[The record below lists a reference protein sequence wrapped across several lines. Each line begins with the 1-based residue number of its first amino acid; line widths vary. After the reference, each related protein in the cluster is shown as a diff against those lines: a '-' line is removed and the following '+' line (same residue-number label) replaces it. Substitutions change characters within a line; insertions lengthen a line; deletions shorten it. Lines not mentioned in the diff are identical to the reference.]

1 MAATPDQPTPSGRRP
16 LVVVLF
22 AMGLIALWALT
33 RSWSAPI
40 LDRYEF
46 RQLQTALSTYWIGLD
61 GWKLAYPTPLFGP
74 PWSIPMEFPTYQ
86 VIVAALANVT
96 GWPLEQVGRLV
107 SILFLAATLPAIY
120 DLLGGLRLPPSRRA
134 IVLAVILS
142 CPVYLFYGR
151 AFMIETTALAGAAWF
166 LALLRRS
173 LAKPSWG
180 WIAAT
185 TLAATF
191 AALTKITTFLVF
203 GLPAAAMVIAAWR
216 SAAPAERRER
226 LRTGAAGLVPAIVS
240 LAVGYAWVRYGD
252 GLKHSNPFTGF
263 LASTELHNWNYGPW
277 ALRFDLSFWI
287 KLQETV
293 SGYVLAEGALAIA
306 LLCAPFAPRPARLVA
321 AVALAGF
328 FSGPLVFANLYH
340 IHDYYY
346 AANALLLTGAA
357 GLLLASIWDDARLP
371 RGANW
376 LALLLVLT
384 FNLYAYYR
392 GYHTHH
398 TRPPTPPPALAEV
411 IRSTVPADGLVL
423 IYGADWN
430 PLLPYYAQRRT
441 IMVPGEREH
450 ETAVLEDVL
459 KQLTPGQ
466 RIVAMVTHGQ
476 KFRDQPGFISERAQ
490 RFGLSPEPSVRAGD
504 DDLYLPAGTAA
515 SAISGGNKA
524 GVEILTLPADD
535 AFIQGLKS
543 DDLTPLD
550 LSIFHPVPVDIRSR
564 YGVNSADLAGR
575 RVLNAHAPS
584 DLHFQ
589 PPPGARSMRAVVGLP
604 DGAFAPGAA
613 AVTDGITIEVL
624 ASTAR
629 GTKQRLFARTLD
641 PANRSGDRGPQ
652 VITIELPTPLPRD
665 LWLRLGNGAKNDP
678 TNDWAYVAEVEVR

>member
-1 MAATPDQPTPSGRRP
+1 
-16 LVVVLF
+16 
-22 AMGLIALWALT
+22 MGLFALWALT
-33 RSWSAPI
+33 LSWSASI

-46 RQLQTALSTYWIGLD
+46 RQLQTALSTYWIGLE

-86 VIVAALANVT
+86 IIVAALANIS

-107 SILFLAATLPAIY
+107 SILFLAATLPAVY
-120 DLLGGLRLPPSRRA
+120 DLLGGLRIPASRRA

-151 AFMIETTALAGAAWF
+151 AFMIETAALAAAVWF

-173 LAKPSWG
+173 LVNPHWG
-180 WIAAT
+180 WVAAT
-185 TLAATF
+185 TFAATF
-191 AALTKITTFLVF
+191 AALTKITTFVVV
-203 GLPAAAMVIAAWR
+203 GLPAAAMVISAWR
-216 SAAPAERRER
+216 SSTPAGGRNR
-226 LRTGAAGLVPAIVS
+226 LRTGIAGLAPAVVS

-252 GLKHSNPFTGF
+252 SLKHSNPFTGF
-263 LASTELHNWNYGPW
+263 LASTELHHWNYGPW

-293 SGYVLAEGALAIA
+293 SSYVLAEGALAIA
-306 LLCAPFAPRPARLVA
+306 LLCVPFASRPARIVA
-321 AVALAGF
+321 GVALAGF

-357 GLLLASIWDDARLP
+357 GFLLAAVWDDSRLP

-376 LALLLVLT
+376 LALVLMLMC
-384 FNLYAYYR
+384 NLYAYYR

-398 TRPPTPPPALAEV
+398 IRPPTAPPALAALL
-411 IRSTVPADGLVL
+411 RSTVPADGIVL

-459 KQLTPGQ
+459 KQLPPKQ
-466 RIVAMVTHGQ
+466 RIVAMITHGQ
-476 KFRDQPGFISERAQ
+476 KFREQPDFIRERAQ
-490 RFGLSPEPSVRAGD
+490 RFGLAAEPAARAGS
-504 DDLYLPAGTAA
+504 DDLYLPAANATATA
-515 SAISGGNKA
+515 STPVV
-524 GVEILTLPADD
+524 GVEVLTLPTDD
-535 AFIQGLKS
+535 AFSQRLKS

-550 LSIFHPVPVDIRSR
+550 LSIFHPAPTAIRSQ
-564 YGVNSADLAGR
+564 YGVNSATLADR
-575 RVLNAHAPS
+575 KVLNAHAPS
-584 DLHFQ
+584 ELHFQ
-589 PPPGARSMRAVVGLP
+589 LPAAARQFRAVVGLP

-613 AVTDGITIEVL
+613 AVTDGITIEVFAG
-624 ASTAR
+624 ASR
-629 GTKQRLFARTLD
+629 GTKQRLYTRTLD
-641 PANRSGDRGPQ
+641 PANRPNDRGPQ
-652 VITIELPTPLPRD
+652 VITLDLPTPAPRD
-665 LWLRLGNGAKNDP
+665 VWVRLGNGAKNDP
-678 TNDWAYVAEVEVR
+678 TNDWAYVAEVVIR

>member
-1 MAATPDQPTPSGRRP
+1 MASPTEQPNLPGRWP
-16 LVVVLF
+16 LRIVLA
-22 AMGLIALWALT
+22 AMGLFALWALT
-33 RSWSAPI
+33 LSWSASI

-46 RQLQTALSTYWIGLD
+46 RQLQTALSTYWIGLE

-86 VIVAALANVT
+86 IIVAALANLS
-96 GWPLEQVGRLV
+96 GWPLEQAGRLV
-107 SILFLAATLPAIY
+107 SVLFLAATLPAVY
-120 DLLGGLRLPPSRRA
+120 DLLGGLRIPPSRRA

-151 AFMIETTALAGAAWF
+151 AFMIETAALAAAVWF

-173 LAKPSWG
+173 LVNPHWG

-185 TLAATF
+185 TFAATV
-191 AALTKITTFLVF
+191 AALTKITTFVVF
-203 GLPAAAMVIAAWR
+203 GLPAAAMVISAWR
-216 SAAPAERRER
+216 SATPAGGRNR
-226 LRTGAAGLVPAIVS
+226 LRTGISGLAPALVS

-263 LASTELHNWNYGPW
+263 LASSELHQWNYGPW

-306 LLCAPFAPRPARLVA
+306 LLCVPFASRHARIVA
-321 AVALAGF
+321 AVALVGF

-357 GLLLASIWDDARLP
+357 GFLLAAIWDDTRLP

-376 LALLLVLT
+376 LALVLMLT
-384 FNLYAYYR
+384 CNLYAYYR

-398 TRPPTPPPALAEV
+398 TRPPTAPPALAALL
-411 IRSTVPADGLVL
+411 RSAVPADGIVL

-459 KQLTPGQ
+459 KQLSPQQ
-466 RIVAMVTHGQ
+466 RIAAMVTRGQ
-476 KFRDQPGFISERAQ
+476 KFRDQPDFIRERAQ
-490 RFGLSPEPSVRAGD
+490 RFGLTPEPAARAGD
-504 DDLYLPAGTAA
+504 DDLYLPAANAT
-515 SAISGGNKA
+515 STTDTPLI
-524 GVEILTLPADD
+524 GVEVLTLPTDD
-535 AFIQGLKS
+535 SFSQRLKA

-550 LSIFHPVPVDIRSR
+550 LSIFHPTPTAIRSQ
-564 YGVNSADLAGR
+564 YGVNSATLADR
-575 RVLNAHAPS
+575 KVLNAHAPS
-584 DLHFQ
+584 ELHFQ
-589 PPPGARSMRAVVGLP
+589 LPAGARQLRAVVGLP
-604 DGAFAPGAA
+604 DGAFTPGAP
-613 AVTDGITIEVL
+613 AVTDGITIEIF
-624 ASTAR
+624 AGAFH
-629 GTKQRLFARTLD
+629 GTKQRLYAQTFD
-641 PANRSGDRGPQ
+641 PANQAEDRGPQ
-652 VITIELPTPLPRD
+652 VITLDLPTPAPRD

-678 TNDWAYVAEVEVR
+678 TNDWAYVAEVEIR

>member
-1 MAATPDQPTPSGRRP
+1 MAQPSDQSPLSGRKSLAIL
-16 LVVVLF
+16 LV
-22 AMGLIALWALT
+22 AMGLVALWALT

-46 RQLQTALSTYWIGLD
+46 RQLQTALSTYWIGLE
-61 GWKLAYPTPLFGP
+61 GWKFAYPTPLFGP

-86 VIVAALANVT
+86 VIVAALANLG
-96 GWPLEQVGRLV
+96 GWPLEQTGRLV
-107 SILFLAATLPAIY
+107 SILFLVATLPAVY
-120 DLLGGLRLPPSRRA
+120 DLLGSLRLAPARRR

-151 AFMIETTALAGAAWF
+151 AFMIETAALASATWF
-166 LALLRRS
+166 LALLQRS
-173 LAKPSWG
+173 LTQPKWT

-185 TLAATF
+185 TLVATL
-191 AALTKITTFLVF
+191 AALTKITTFVVY
-203 GLPAAAMVIAAWR
+203 GLPAAALVIAAWR
-216 SAAPAERRER
+216 SP
-226 LRTGAAGLVPAIVS
+226 GQAAGRSWLWRSAAGILPAVVS

-263 LASTELHNWNYGPW
+263 LASTELHQWNYGPW
-277 ALRFDLSFWI
+277 GLRSDLSFWI

-293 SGYVLAEGALAIA
+293 SGYVLADGALAVA
-306 LLCAPFAPRPARLVA
+306 LLCVPFAPRPARIAA

-357 GLLLASIWDDARLP
+357 GLMLASVWDDTRLP

-392 GYHTHH
+392 GYYTHH
-398 TRPPTPPPALAEV
+398 TRPPTSPPALAEL
-411 IRSTVPADGLVL
+411 IRTAVPPKGIVL

-459 KQLTPGQ
+459 QQLPADQ
-466 RIVAMVTHGQ
+466 RIVAMVTHGK
-476 KFRDQPGFISERAQ
+476 KFREQPDFIRERAQ
-490 RFGLSPEPSVRAGD
+490 RFNLAPEPAARAGD
-504 DDLYLPAGTAA
+504 DDLYLAA
-515 SAISGGNKA
+515 NASVSATTA
-524 GVEILTLPADD
+524 GVEALTLPADD
-535 AFIQGLKS
+535 AFSRKLRLEDQRS
-543 DDLTPLD
+543 LD
-550 LSIFHPVPVDIRSR
+550 LSIFHPAPVEIRSG
-564 YGVNSADLAGR
+564 YGVNSAELAGR
-575 RVLNAHAPS
+575 KVLNAHAPS
-584 DLHFQ
+584 EIHFQ
-589 PPPGARSMRAVVGLP
+589 PPAGARQMRAVVGLP

-613 AVTDGITIEVL
+613 AVTDGITIEIF
-624 ASTAR
+624 ASSTRA
-629 GTKQRLFARTLD
+629 TKQRLYVRTLD
-641 PANRSGDRGPQ
+641 PARQQDDRGPQ
-652 VITIELPTPLPRD
+652 VITLDFAHPAPTD
-665 LWLRLGNGAKNDP
+665 VWLRLGNGARNDP
-678 TNDWAYVAEVEVR
+678 TNDWAYVAEIDVR

>member
-1 MAATPDQPTPSGRRP
+1 MLAVMA
-16 LVVVLF
+16 LV
-22 AMGLIALWALT
+22 ALWALT
-33 RSWSAPI
+33 RSWSASI

-46 RQLQTALSTYWIGLD
+46 RQLQTALTTYWIALD
-61 GWKLAYPTPLFGP
+61 GWRLAYPTPLFGP

-86 VIVAALANVT
+86 VIVAALANLG
-96 GWPLEQVGRLV
+96 GWPLEQTGRLV
-107 SILFLAATLPAIY
+107 SIGFLAAALPAVY
-120 DLLGGLRLPPSRRA
+120 DLLGGLRLAPSRRA

-173 LAKPSWG
+173 LAHPQWG

-185 TLAATF
+185 TAAATF
-191 AALTKITTFLVF
+191 TALTKITTFAVF

-216 SAAPAERRER
+216 ARGPGAGRNR
-226 LRTGAAGLVPAIVS
+226 LRLGAAGIVPALVS
-240 LAVGYAWVRYGD
+240 LALGYAWVLYGD

-293 SGYVLAEGALAIA
+293 SGYVLAEGALAVA
-306 LLCAPFAPRPARLVA
+306 LLCVPFAPRAARIVA

-357 GLLLASIWDDARLP
+357 GALLAAAWDDPRLP

-376 LALLLVLT
+376 LALVMMLT
-384 FNLYAYYR
+384 FNLHAYYR
-392 GYHTHH
+392 GYYTHH
-398 TRPPTPPPALAEV
+398 TRPPTPPPALAGLV
-411 IRSTVPADGLVL
+411 KSAVPADGIVL

-430 PLLPYYAQRRT
+430 PLLPYYAERRT

-450 ETAVLEDVL
+450 ETDVLEDVL
-459 KQLTPGQ
+459 RQLQPNQ
-466 RIVAMVTHGQ
+466 RIAAMITHGQ
-476 KFRDQPGFISERAQ
+476 KFREQPDFIRERAQ
-490 RFGLSPEPSVRAGD
+490 RFGLAPEPAARAGD
-504 DDLYLPAGTAA
+504 DDLYLPATGAA
-515 SAISGGNKA
+515 LAAAPGSSSA
-524 GVEILTLPADD
+524 GVEVLTLPVVD
-535 AFIQGLKS
+535 AFSATL
-543 DDLTPLD
+543 DPANLTPLD
-550 LSIFHPVPVDIRSR
+550 LAIFHPAPVDIHSR

-584 DLHFQ
+584 ELHFH
-589 PPPGARSMRAVVGLP
+589 PPAGVRQLHVVAGLP
-604 DGAFAPGAA
+604 DGAFAPGGT
-613 AVTDGITIEVL
+613 AVTDGITIEVF
-624 ASTAR
+624 ASTAT
-629 GTKQRLFARTLD
+629 GTKQRLYHRALD
-641 PANRSGDRGPQ
+641 PAARPDDRGPQ
-652 VITIELPTPLPRD
+652 TIVLDLPTPLPAD
-665 LWLRLGNGAKNDP
+665 VWLRLGNGAKSDP
-678 TNDWAYVAEVEVR
+678 TNDWAYVAEVAFR